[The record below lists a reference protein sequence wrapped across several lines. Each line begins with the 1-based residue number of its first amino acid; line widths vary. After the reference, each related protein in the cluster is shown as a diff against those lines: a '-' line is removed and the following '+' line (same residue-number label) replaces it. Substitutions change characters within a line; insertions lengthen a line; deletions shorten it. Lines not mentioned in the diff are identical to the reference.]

1 MTQSIDTILVPLE
14 LADNAQSIVEW
25 ALDWASMKR
34 ARIVLLHAVPP
45 VHAYTNTAFADP
57 MTYGEYYTELR
68 EAARKRLLPLAN
80 LAEAEGVSA
89 AVQIRIGSPA
99 EQILA
104 AASELGAGLIV
115 LGTHGRRGL
124 AHVVLGSTAEKVV
137 RLAECPVFV
146 VKERRAPKPVEK
158 VEPAIANVG

>member
-14 LADNAQSIVEW
+14 LTDHAQSIVDW

-34 ARIVLLHAVPP
+34 ARLILLHVLPP
-45 VHAYTNTAFADP
+45 VHTYTSPVFADP
-57 MTYGEYYTELR
+57 VSYGEHYTGLR
-68 EAARKRLLPLAN
+68 EAARERLLPLAY

-89 AVQIRIGSPA
+89 TVQIRIGSPA

-124 AHVVLGSTAEKVV
+124 AHVMLGSTAEKVV

-146 VKERRAPKPVEK
+146 VRETRTAKPVEK
-158 VEPAIANVG
+158 TEPHATTVG